1 VGEMGHEDAKIIIN
15 HTNKFT
21 EIDLR
26 LKNFEDRM
34 EDGSNEFK
42 KLNKSQGRIE
52 KELGIK
58 AITNGHDKELL
69 ESKIDRVERRAEE
82 IDQAALKRAENF
94 TKVDTTLAGKI
105 DEMKVNQGVMQKSLS
120 GLEGQFSHL
129 QRTIGEKVYA
139 NGFTKEKLETL
150 DKQDETMIEILI
162 NTRELVLTDMANRQG
177 KKEGKEEAEKEV
189 EKKISIQ
196 ERIRDHRWRWY
207 EFAALILIAVLS
219 VVFAIPSIN
228 GYSGAHTWLDPIA
241 KLLGFYHGG

>member
-1 VGEMGHEDAKIIIN
+1 MGHEDTKIIIS

-58 AITNGHDKELL
+58 AITNSHDKELL
-69 ESKIDRVERRAEE
+69 ETKIDRVERRAEE

-94 TKVDTTLAGKI
+94 TKVDTTFAGKI

-228 GYSGAHTWLDPIA
+228 GYHNAAWMNSIA
-241 KLLGFYHGG
+241 KLIGSF